1 MKTITQ
7 LTRKDVQALRR
18 KNYGTNGKNITVT
31 YQEVKD
37 MQKHLQTL
45 YTGGIQMSFAE
56 KIACRVLYYDIHK
69 DFPFPESL

>member
-1 MKTITQ
+1 MCNLKTITQ
-7 LTRKDVQALRR
+7 LTRKDIQALRR

-56 KIACRVLYYDIHK
+56 KIACRNKEY
-69 DFPFPESL
+69 

>member
-1 MKTITQ
+1 MKPTTQ

-18 KNYGTNGKNITVT
+18 KSYGTNGKTVTVT

-45 YTGGIQMSFAE
+45 YIGVIQMSFAE
-56 KIACRVLYYDIHK
+56 KIACRNKEY
-69 DFPFPESL
+69 

>member
-7 LTRKDVQALRR
+7 LTRKDIQALRR

-45 YTGGIQMSFAE
+45 YTGGIQMSFAK
-56 KIACRVLYYDIHK
+56 KIACRNKEY
-69 DFPFPESL
+69 